1 MHLWIYIKVLKL
13 NKAVIVPVEFY
24 AAYILKLVRQVNTS
38 GSSSVHKIAEQSYI
52 SVDLNWRQEHFGSH
66 WHGFAPT

>member
-38 GSSSVHKIAEQSYI
+38 GSSSVKIAEYQSYSQI
-52 SVDLNWRQEHFGSH
+52 LYFTMLEN
-66 WHGFAPT
+66 AT